1 METAR
6 WSFSGPGFNYLVAH
20 EIQWHVSTM
29 MHNYG
34 DFDLLVVPSES
45 ARGTLSSRMI
55 AASAV
60 RVLISA
66 MGVPVK
72 AGGQEAITV
81 KVAEDIDT
89 YGLLGS
95 RGFRVSL
102 PADFVRGQFEPDVF
116 ESWSNSVHDQ
126 LRDQLVIS
134 PMIAAGD
141 LGGRATGTS
150 RQPSPRTR
158 DTGAWARERAR
169 QLRALIARVRA
180 EGMAPANL
188 PDDATAEPAS
198 GSGAWNLR
206 VWAQFGAERGH
217 RVSQVIPLRRDEPVE
232 DLLER
237 ARAAVDR
244 ALQRDADRQQK
255 ERARSAPAWARDLVR
270 ELERRLAAVRKAEP
284 SATDVPDGVALAVA
298 PQLELRV
305 WVERGSA
312 EGPKERNTGSVP
324 LTPQASAQA
333 LVPYVRKLAAVLRQ
347 FENVPGAAQ
356 DHVEVNL
363 DPQSVNLAAFPAH
376 LEPVDLRQDKMTVTG
391 ARNAF
396 SMVLDFEAVYG
407 FSPLGDLYIASKLYA
422 QRLHFFWEVY
432 RVPDDLPSPAGSPK
446 APTEWGRRWQWTYE
460 MYNPPG
466 VRTAADA
473 AALRLRLGPA
483 VTKTDGSELTSRV
496 DFPEAAGDY
505 VVRCVTGHAPVGPDQ
520 VRRLSSE
527 AYYPVR
533 VQPIKDVAAAT
544 ANSRTQAITLAEQEL
559 KSIETELASP
569 ASPERQAMLRAQQQ
583 YRSAYLARLRRKET
597 LTLGEGT
604 AEELAFTQRTLT
616 QVKQL
621 AAMEPRLK
629 EAARASKVTPSSLIT
644 DPDLLTLYWFIIAE
658 GKTIEGYQ
666 RELTGQADYL
676 SGLAGRAREFGN
688 ELKAGSPYQYSVT
701 AGFVSELTGQV
712 YPLVF
717 MLGEAPAEDL
727 RASSARAGVVPQV
740 VYALVD
746 VTDRRTQKRY
756 HGMSFQS
763 GPAGHREA
771 IDRAFG
777 SFGEDATYGE
787 GIVAV
792 HIPPGR
798 AGTND
803 PNHPGTATKY
813 YRSAEGPLQKV
824 LWALGIIAAVAG
836 LAALAA
842 TGVGAPAAAAVL
854 GLVAGVAGTITSAHN
869 ISERAARHTL
879 AFDAELALD
888 IIGIVGVIPAAQGAR
903 MALAA
908 RAAGFATATRAGTFL
923 RFYGYAETGATVILV
938 PVKMADDIHRIE
950 SDPSLDDEQKKRL
963 IEEAKL
969 GAFQAGLMVLG
980 SAAAARMG
988 GHAPGTTAGAEAEA
1002 PGLQRQ
1008 IELLELEG
1016 FGKYE
1021 SLKERGYLDAHGEWT
1036 EAAHQRASAPAEQQP
1051 GTSAPARPPEAPGAL
1066 PRSAP
1071 VETPIGGHPHR
1082 VQYREGSLHMCTDCQ
1097 HLVRRLAQLEIIV
1110 PEYHPS
1116 YDAIEALS
1124 LEVSSLQQAAAEG
1137 RLSGDALDARVQSVS
1152 DRLQAIANEAPP
1164 VAKLLNLDGHMLD
1177 KLAILRA
1184 EHLRAA
1190 AQAEGAGPGV
1200 KVDLDPEFYS
1210 FVENR
1215 PPVIVSP
1222 TRRGVTRG
1230 RLKQRMIAAGM
1241 APGWA
1246 HGDPALW
1253 NPHHVIPVE
1262 LENHPVLNELR
1273 AHEPGWDHNAPVNG
1287 YPLPIEPGVP
1297 GVEPAVP
1304 GSGDLPVHQ
1313 VTSDVPRRG
1322 NPPPPTPETARDLA
1336 GHPVWNAK
1344 VRARL
1349 DALAVQPSKAV
1360 PGELLINRPDEL
1372 RSAVLDL
1379 IIDLKGEIEL
1389 SQARGIPVLF

>member
-1 METAR
+1 MQTAR
-6 WSFSGPGFNYLVAH
+6 WSFSGPGFHYLVAH
-20 EIQWHVSTM
+20 EIQWHFSTM
-29 MHNYG
+29 LYNYG
-34 DFDLLVVPSES
+34 DFDLLVVPAEA
-45 ARGTLSSRMI
+45 ARGTLSARMI

-60 RVLISA
+60 QVLISA

-72 AGGQEAITV
+72 AGGQEAIAV

-95 RGFRVSL
+95 RGFRVSV
-102 PADFVRGQFEPDVF
+102 PAAFVRSQFEPDVF
-116 ESWSNSVHDQ
+116 ESWSSSVHDQ

-141 LGGRATGTS
+141 LGGRVTRSS
-150 RQPSPRTR
+150 RQSSPRTR

-180 EGMAPANL
+180 QGMAPTNL

-217 RVSQVIPLRRDEPVE
+217 RVSQVIPLRRDESVA

-244 ALQRDADRQQK
+244 ALQRDEDRQQK
-255 ERARSAPAWARDLVR
+255 QRARSAPAWARDLVR

-305 WVERGSA
+305 WVERGSG
-312 EGPKERNTGSVP
+312 EGQKERNTGSVP
-324 LTPQASAQA
+324 LTRQASAEA
-333 LVPYVRKLAAVLRQ
+333 LVPYVRKLAAVMRQ

-376 LEPVDLRQDKMTVTG
+376 LEPVDLRQDKITVTG

-407 FSPLGDLYIASKLYA
+407 SGPLGDLYIASKLYS
-422 QRLHFFWEVY
+422 QYIHFFWEVY
-432 RVPDDLPSPAGSPK
+432 RVPDDLPPPAGSPQ
-446 APTEWGRRWQWTYE
+446 APVEWGRRWQWMYE

-473 AALRLRLGPA
+473 AALRLRLGPP

-496 DFPEAAGDY
+496 NFPDAAGDY
-505 VVRCVTGHAPVGPDQ
+505 VVRCVTGHAPIGPHH

-533 VQPIKDVAAAT
+533 VQPIKDVAAAM
-544 ANSRTQAITLAEQEL
+544 AGSRTQAITLAEQEL
-559 KSIETELASP
+559 KSIDAELAGSASP
-569 ASPERQAMLRAQQQ
+569 ARQAMLRAQRQ
-583 YRSAYLARLRRKET
+583 YRSAYLERVRRKET
-597 LTLGEGT
+597 LTVGEGT
-604 AEELAFTQRTLT
+604 AEELEFTRRTLA

-621 AAMEPRLK
+621 AAMEPRLE
-629 EAARASKVTPSSLIT
+629 EAARASKVTPSSLIA

-666 RELTGQADYL
+666 QELTGQADYL
-676 SGLAGRAREFGN
+676 SGLAGRAREFGS

-701 AGFVSELTGQV
+701 GGFVSELTGQV

-717 MLGEAPAEDL
+717 MLGEAPAQDR
-727 RASSARAGVVPQV
+727 RASSARAGGVPQV

-746 VTDRRTQKRY
+746 VTDHRTQKRY
-756 HGMSFQS
+756 HGMSFRS

-771 IDRAFG
+771 IDRAFEA
-777 SFGEDATYGE
+777 FGEDATYGE

-792 HIPPGR
+792 RIPPGR
-798 AGTND
+798 AGSND

-854 GLVAGVAGTITSAHN
+854 GLVAGAAGAITSAHN

-888 IIGIVGVIPAAQGAR
+888 IIGIIGVIPAAQGAR

-908 RAAGFATATRAGTFL
+908 RAAGFATATRVGTFL

-938 PVKMADDIHRIE
+938 PVKMADDINRIE
-950 SDPSLDDEQKKRL
+950 GDSSLDDDQKRRL

-969 GAFQAGLMVLG
+969 GALQAGLMMLG

-988 GHAPGTTAGAEAEA
+988 GHAPGASAEAEA
-1002 PGLQRQ
+1002 EARGLQRQ

-1021 SLKERGYLDAHGEWT
+1021 SLHERGYLDADGKWT
-1036 EAAHQRASAPAEQQP
+1036 EAAHRRASAPAEQPP
-1051 GTSAPARPPEAPGAL
+1051 GASRPVRPPEAPGAS

-1071 VETPIGGHPHR
+1071 VETPIGGRPHR
-1082 VQYREGSLHMCTDCQ
+1082 VQYREGRLHMCTDCQ
-1097 HLVRRLAQLEIIV
+1097 QLARRLAQLEIIV
-1110 PEYHPS
+1110 PDYHPS

-1124 LEVSSLQQAAAEG
+1124 LEVRSLQQAAAEG
-1137 RLSGDALDARVQSVS
+1137 RLSGDALNARVQSVS

-1177 KLAILRA
+1177 RLAISRA

-1190 AQAEGAGPGV
+1190 AQEEAGGPGIV
-1200 KVDLDPEFYS
+1200 QDLDPEFYS
-1210 FVENR
+1210 FAQNR
-1215 PPVIVSP
+1215 PPAMVSP

-1230 RLKQRMIAAGM
+1230 SLKRRMIAAGM
-1241 APGWA
+1241 APDWA

-1262 LENHPVLNELR
+1262 LENHPVLNKLR
-1273 AHEPGWDHNAPVNG
+1273 AHEPGWDNNAAVNG
-1287 YPLPIEPGVP
+1287 YPLPVEPGIP
-1297 GVEPAVP
+1297 GAEH
-1304 GSGDLPVHQ
+1304 LPVHQ
-1313 VTSDVPRRG
+1313 VTSDVRAPGGPPR
-1322 NPPPPTPETARDLA
+1322 TPQTARDLA

-1344 VRARL
+1344 VGARL
-1349 DALAVQPSKAV
+1349 DALAKQPSRVV